1 VADNRL
7 VAGSS
12 PPGPT
17 TQSCANPEFPVSAEH
32 PEFSFILSGLGAHLK
47 LIPEE
52 GRDLILAGALLS
64 DDLPAPLQ
72 PG

>member
-1 VADNRL
+1 VLRL
-7 VAGSS
+7 NGAGNGFNASLSS
-12 PPGPT
+12 DCDRIGGSLS
-17 TQSCANPEFPVSAEH
+17 QIA
-32 PEFSFILSGLGAHLK
+32 EFSFILSGLGAHLK